1 MSKKSKGWAAIV
13 YGRTYHLDFRLITV
27 PHDFTAQEI
36 NWASQHIIATT
47 QQARNLVDS
56 PRWSLFKNDYYLVV
70 GVTCMVKDLI
80 GDPVKDNQGRPLYVF
95 VGYVTQ
101 APQQIQNLPAYSEN
115 CLDNFK
121 ILYQE
126 IEQVWLVKNYEQDS
140 RDPSRSQYYPI
151 NFCNQAIP
159 KGRRS
164 LIASENQELPT
175 LNQELNQ
182 QLNQSSQNPDKI
194 YLWQSSTLQNNLL
207 WQASAQSPAAIAT
220 CLNIQGKALN
230 NSPFLNQ
237 SSTQVEQFQITD
249 RVASQGKYRVLDS
262 TNNADIS
269 DASLNTSNTSLSQ
282 KISHRAKED
291 IDLTLQQAA
300 KMANGLRPRFANASQ
315 ELINNLSD
323 WNQSSDNEPEESEQL
338 DPAVND
344 PEFGFKT
351 KKPNSREQDWF

>member
-13 YGRTYHLDFRLITV
+13 YGRTYHLDFRFITL
-27 PHDFTAQEI
+27 PHDFTEQET
-36 NWASQHIIATT
+36 NWASQHIVATT

-56 PRWSLFKNDYYLVV
+56 PRWSLFKNDHYLVV

-80 GDPVKDNQGRPLYVF
+80 GDTVKDNQGRPLYVF

-126 IEQVWLVKNYEQDS
+126 IEQVWLLKNYEQDS
-140 RDPSRSQYYPI
+140 RYPARSQYYPI
-151 NFCNQAIP
+151 NFYNQAIAP
-159 KGRRS
+159 QD
-164 LIASENQELPT
+164 QELPT
-175 LNQELNQ
+175 LNQ
-182 QLNQSSQNPDKI
+182 QLNQPDQNLDKI
-194 YLWQSSTLQNNLL
+194 YLWQSSTLQNSLL
-207 WQASAQSPAAIAT
+207 WQASAQAPATIAI
-220 CLNIQGKALN
+220 CLNIQGIALN

-237 SSTQVEQFQITD
+237 STTLAKQFQMID
-249 RVASQGKYRVLDS
+249 RVARQGEYRTLDS
-262 TNNADIS
+262 TNMADIAAPS
-269 DASLNTSNTSLSQ
+269 FDTSNSSLSQ

-291 IDLTLQQAA
+291 LDLTLQQAA
-300 KMANGLRPRFANASQ
+300 KMAIASQ

-323 WNQSSDNEPEESEQL
+323 WNQSRENEELEPQ
-338 DPAVND
+338 DPTAND

-351 KKPNSREQDWF
+351 KKPNSGEQDWF

>member
-27 PHDFTAQEI
+27 PHDFAAPEI

-56 PRWSLFKNDYYLVV
+56 PRWSLFKNDHYLVV

-101 APQQIQNLPAYSEN
+101 APQHVQNLPAYSEN

-140 RDPSRSQYYPI
+140 RYPSRSQYYPI
-151 NFCNQAIP
+151 NFCNRAIP

-164 LIASENQELPT
+164 LIAPA
-175 LNQELNQ
+175 NQELNQ
-182 QLNQSSQNPDKI
+182 RLNQPTQKPDKI
-194 YLWQSSTLQNNLL
+194 YLWQSSTPQNNLL

-237 SSTQVEQFQITD
+237 SSTQVEQFQIID
-249 RVASQGKYRVLDS
+249 RVASQGKYRVSDS
-262 TNNADIS
+262 TNIVNIAD
-269 DASLNTSNTSLSQ
+269 AAPNTSLSQ

-300 KMANGLRPRFANASQ
+300 KMAIASQ

-323 WNQSSDNEPEESEQL
+323 WNQSSENEPEESERL
-338 DPAVND
+338 DPATD
-344 PEFGFKT
+344 DSEFGFKT
-351 KKPNSREQDWF
+351 KKSNSSESEQDWF

>member
-13 YGRTYHLDFRLITV
+13 YGRTYHLDFRLITL
-27 PHDFTAQEI
+27 PHDFTTPEI

-47 QQARNLVDS
+47 QQARKLVDS
-56 PRWSLFKNDYYLVV
+56 PRWSLFKNDHYLVV

-140 RDPSRSQYYPI
+140 RYPSRSQYYPI
-151 NFCNQAIP
+151 NFCNRAIP

-182 QLNQSSQNPDKI
+182 QLNQPSQNPDKI
-194 YLWQSSTLQNNLL
+194 YLWQSSTPQNSLL
-207 WQASAQSPAAIAT
+207 WQTSAQSPAAIAT

-237 SSTQVEQFQITD
+237 SSTQVEQFQIID
-249 RVASQGKYRVLDS
+249 RVASQGKYRASDS
-262 TNNADIS
+262 TNIVDIADAAPNRS
-269 DASLNTSNTSLSQ
+269 YTSLSQ
-282 KISHRAKED
+282 KISYRAKED

-300 KMANGLRPRFANASQ
+300 KMAIASQ

-323 WNQSSDNEPEESEQL
+323 WHQSRENEPEESEQS
-338 DPAVND
+338 DPAAKD

-351 KKPNSREQDWF
+351 KKSNSPESEQDWF